1 MAYIAQK
8 KERGDFQRL
17 TDMMKPEAT
26 PTKRTG
32 TEAPVGSQ
40 QAGTKGGQTAEQF
53 TKTQGSPGGAF
64 KRQLAGADIGA
75 ITRVAEQPLLRE
87 AGEEARRVASEAAKY
102 RREQEQ
108 ARSGLAQYDVTKGGE
123 FAGQLAS
130 GDEAA
135 TAKAKQILSQ
145 QAAEPTEFRTAD
157 IKEFTPMQAL
167 RGGTVEGL
175 LRQEAKGPYS
185 TGMAGLDALLFQKK
199 GGVGQLAA
207 KGQAL
212 RTTEQAIADI
222 LQGKGVG
229 GVAGSIADTLKERG
243 FGGGLAAEEKA
254 KAEQLISSQREALGK
269 ELESATKAQREAYT
283 KAEPGQ
289 KTKLQQKQAE
299 IEARQQQTLKKANE
313 EAAKFYNEAIKGKE
327 QELGLQFMFNLFPE
341 SRGGF
346 LWESLGKLEQIKPLL
361 ERDPNYQK
369 AMASLRQ
376 TYGKERTPEQMGVS
390 NIKLSGKYNQA
401 GVPLSLQQVMSPE
414 DMQKYNRL
422 QSLLGKEQLTARPL
436 EELTAKADIEG
447 IRSGI
452 NRSAEIMGFFRPE
465 NIQATEDTKRA
476 LGLLPPLQ
484 APQIPQPTFTR
495 IGNVSI
501 PSIPSTGAP
510 VSTGRRIMG
519 VSLPGAPVSQPQN
532 EQERQIAE
540 LLSKTRGFPKIF

>member
-1 MAYIAQK
+1 M
-8 KERGDFQRL
+8 
-17 TDMMKPEAT
+17 
-26 PTKRTG
+26 
-32 TEAPVGSQ
+32 
-40 QAGTKGGQTAEQF
+40 
-53 TKTQGSPGGAF
+53 
-64 KRQLAGADIGA
+64 
-75 ITRVAEQPLLRE
+75 
-87 AGEEARRVASEAAKY
+87 
-102 RREQEQ
+102 
-108 ARSGLAQYDVTKGGE
+108 
-123 FAGQLAS
+123 
-130 GDEAA
+130 
-135 TAKAKQILSQ
+135 
-145 QAAEPTEFRTAD
+145 
-157 IKEFTPMQAL
+157 
-167 RGGTVEGL
+167 
-175 LRQEAKGPYS
+175 
-185 TGMAGLDALLFQKK
+185 
-199 GGVGQLAA
+199 
-207 KGQAL
+207 
-212 RTTEQAIADI
+212 
-222 LQGKGVG
+222 
-229 GVAGSIADTLKERG
+229 
-243 FGGGLAAEEKA
+243 
-254 KAEQLISSQREALGK
+254 
-269 ELESATKAQREAYT
+269 
-283 KAEPGQ
+283 
-289 KTKLQQKQAE
+289 
-299 IEARQQQTLKKANE
+299 KKANE